1 MSAKKKRKTNEN
13 ETLEKNN
20 GAVILV
26 EKEDN
31 LVMEYQVRDYEKL
44 KRDYPSGNDEGTN
57 YFKSEAND
65 TGNYLRIFP
74 NGRVNSSGTDYTGYL
89 SVYLHC
95 GIIREEL
102 QDKTCKL
109 EILNDNNEV
118 LFSKSGTYRISKT
131 NSGGK
136 EFRSTQLPNKRFKIR
151 YTVFKTKQIMLP
163 NFSLANATKH
173 VEVFNSGI
181 LTDVTFEVSY
191 EDNTTTFE
199 AHRVFLLAV
208 SPVFRSLFTG
218 PWKDKNEPIKINDV
232 QPEVF
237 KIFLRLLYG
246 DTIEFDDNFTTIA
259 MHLLSL
265 ASKYG
270 MKEMGNSL
278 VECMEYNLTAETAVD
293 ALRCADMYQQEY
305 VDFKPGVLKYIKNNT
320 KDVVTSDGYKALVV
334 DANGVHLISEIVMS
348 LAGVPITNSDPDGAS
363 LNSSNSS
370 SSSSSSSKN
379 K

>member
-1 MSAKKKRKTNEN
+1 MSAKKKRKINEN

-31 LVMEYQVRDYEKL
+31 LVMEYQVTDYEKL
-44 KRDYPSGNDEGTN
+44 KRDYPAGDDEGTN
-57 YFKSEAND
+57 FFKSEEND
-65 TGNYLRIFP
+65 TLNYLKIHP
-74 NGRVNSSGTDYTGYL
+74 NGWVNSSGTDYTGNL

-102 QDKTCKL
+102 QDKKCKL

-118 LFSKSGTYRISKT
+118 LFSKSSIYSIP
-131 NSGGK
+131 K
-136 EFRSTQLPNKRFKIR
+136 ESTRYGFHKGFKSTQLPNKRFKIR
-151 YTVFKTKQIMLP
+151 FTVFKTKQIMLP

-191 EDNTTTFE
+191 ENNTTTFE

-208 SPVFRSLFTG
+208 SPVFHSLFTG
-218 PWKDKNEPIKINDV
+218 PWKDKNEPIKINNL

-270 MKEMGNSL
+270 MKEMGKSL

-305 VDFKPGVLKYIKNNT
+305 VDFKPGVLKYIKNNL

-334 DANGVHLISEIVMS
+334 DANGVHLISEMMMS
-348 LAGVPITNSDPDGAS
+348 VVGVPITNSDPDGAS
-363 LNSSNSS
+363 LNSSSS
-370 SSSSSSSKN
+370 SSSSSS
-379 K
+379 